1 MRAPSLRRP
10 DPAEPILG
18 GLTGTPILLVA
29 LALLSAP
36 ALARS
41 LEVVGNAGH
50 LGEWELSATLTQTG
64 PDKERFSGPFSMTH
78 VGMCTQDGPE
88 RKSGEIRLERL
99 ESSSRLRATLL
110 VDGVEC
116 TYAGTLSGSYS
127 GLMNCPDR
135 RPVPLIMWVK

>member
-1 MRAPSLRRP
+1 MRAPSSRRP
-10 DPAEPILG
+10 DPPQPILG

-36 ALARS
+36 AGARS

-50 LGEWELSATLTQTG
+50 LGEWELSAT
-64 PDKERFSGPFSMTH
+64 
-78 VGMCTQDGPE
+78 
-88 RKSGEIRLERL
+88 RLERP
-99 ESSSRLRATLL
+99 ESSSRLRATLF

>member
-1 MRAPSLRRP
+1 MRAPSSRRP
-10 DPAEPILG
+10 DPPQPILG

-36 ALARS
+36 AGARS

-64 PDKERFSGPFSMTH
+64 PHRFSGPLSMTH
-78 VGMCTQDGPE
+78 VGICTQDGPE
-88 RKSGEIRLERL
+88 RKTGEIRLERP
-99 ESSSRLRATLL
+99 ESSSRLRATLF